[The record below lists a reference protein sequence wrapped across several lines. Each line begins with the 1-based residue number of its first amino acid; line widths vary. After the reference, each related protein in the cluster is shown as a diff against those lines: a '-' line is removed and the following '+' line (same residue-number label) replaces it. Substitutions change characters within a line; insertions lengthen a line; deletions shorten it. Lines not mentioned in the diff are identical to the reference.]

1 MVSSASIA
9 YLSYNL
15 YKPKIIRTF
24 VNRNIYASNQSHYME
39 YYDPRLYVSSWL
51 GLEHWGVTWNVNNF
65 SVSNVDEVD
74 GILRC

>member
-1 MVSSASIA
+1 MAP
-9 YLSYNL
+9 L
-15 YKPKIIRTF
+15 YIVTHYANRYTF

-51 GLEHWGVTWNVNNF
+51 GLEHWGVTWNVNNV

-74 GILRC
+74 GILRY